1 MSPQKDTPSSPLRQF
16 SLAELLAQYGNPDAL
31 RGMLDRF
38 SPEDRQALLRGVDP
52 SALQSER
59 GDDAP

>member
-1 MSPQKDTPSSPLRQF
+1 MSPQKETPISPLRQF

-52 SALQSER
+52 SALQS
-59 GDDAP
+59 